1 MAKKRLLLVIV
12 ACIAAWC
19 VVLPMRGVW
28 APDEARYAEV
38 TREMA
43 SSGQWIIPELNG
55 ELYTQKPP
63 LFFDLA
69 RLVSLPFGRVPEWA
83 VKVPSLVAA
92 AVTLLLVGLIGARLA
107 GREAAWLAPLLLGS
121 MFKFSWQAQ
130 FGQID
135 MVLTALVIAQIYVGL
150 RLSSG
155 QGSRWLGIVLMSL
168 LGTAGVL
175 AKGPVGCLLPWLVLA
190 AYLAAGRDWRAL
202 KRLGFHW
209 IVPALL
215 ILCGAWL
222 LYAGFAEGWSYPKS
236 LLFRQSVQRYFN
248 PWHHKA
254 PFYYFLGIFF
264 TDGLPF
270 SLLLIPMA
278 APLARKKT
286 WKEPA
291 ALLPLVWMAVYLVFF
306 SLSPA
311 KRSVYILPLFPAMAL
326 LLAYGLLKVQTG
338 RWPSKAP
345 GWILA
350 ALAVLFVIVGFVS
363 IDRVPPGYD
372 ALAWWLVGGTALL
385 AAGCLAAW
393 RLTKGGSVVSGVTV
407 LAVASLVFFVFTG
420 GAVVQTL
427 DPVKAP
433 RELGNVLKEKLRRG
447 AQIAVYP
454 SLVPSVNYYAEAT
467 TRVFRLSE
475 RRAAVDYLEEN
486 PRRLL
491 LAREADWKMK
501 NNPQLQTLGSY
512 RIGKSKYFL
521 FSKPL
526 LTVR

>member
-1 MAKKRLLLVIV
+1 
-12 ACIAAWC
+12 
-19 VVLPMRGVW
+19 
-28 APDEARYAEV
+28 
-38 TREMA
+38 
-43 SSGQWIIPELNG
+43 
-55 ELYTQKPP
+55 
-63 LFFDLA
+63 
-69 RLVSLPFGRVPEWA
+69 
-83 VKVPSLVAA
+83 
-92 AVTLLLVGLIGARLA
+92 
-107 GREAAWLAPLLLGS
+107 
-121 MFKFSWQAQ
+121 
-130 FGQID
+130 
-135 MVLTALVIAQIYVGL
+135 
-150 RLSSG
+150 
-155 QGSRWLGIVLMSL
+155 
-168 LGTAGVL
+168 
-175 AKGPVGCLLPWLVLA
+175 
-190 AYLAAGRDWRAL
+190 
-202 KRLGFHW
+202 
-209 IVPALL
+209 
-215 ILCGAWL
+215 
-222 LYAGFAEGWSYPKS
+222 
-236 LLFRQSVQRYFN
+236 
-248 PWHHKA
+248 
-254 PFYYFLGIFF
+254 
-264 TDGLPF
+264 
-270 SLLLIPMA
+270 MA